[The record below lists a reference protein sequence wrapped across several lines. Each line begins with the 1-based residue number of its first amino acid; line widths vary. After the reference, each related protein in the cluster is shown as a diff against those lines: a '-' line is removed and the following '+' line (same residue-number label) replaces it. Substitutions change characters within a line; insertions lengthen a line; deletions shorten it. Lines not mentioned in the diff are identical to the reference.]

1 MNNTA
6 LTQNVQPAMS
16 SLDLLD
22 LVNQAREQNSEPVLR
37 RNVFHARVADELE
50 GEHYKKIVVTN
61 ANGTQSAAFELSH
74 DQCLLVSMRESKA
87 VRRSVLEKL
96 KAMEA
101 PALPNFNDPVAAARA
116 WADAKESEQRA
127 LAQAEAAK
135 PALEFMGRYVEA
147 GTTKSIRETAKI
159 LGLPEKAFIQAMI
172 DDKILFR
179 QSGNLLPH
187 QKHHVAERFEVK
199 TGERNGHA
207 YTQSRVTSAGIDYL
221 ARVYGHW
228 IGEVAA

>member
-1 MNNTA
+1 MNSNA
-6 LTQNVQPAMS
+6 LTQNVQPTMS

-22 LVNQAREQNSEPVLR
+22 MINTSRSENDEPVLR
-37 RNVFHARVADELE
+37 RNVFHDRVADELE
-50 GEHYKKIVVTN
+50 GEHYKKIVVPN
-61 ANGTQSAAFELSH
+61 ANGTQSQAFELTA

-87 VRRSVLEKL
+87 VRRSVRDHL
-96 KAMEA
+96 KRESQ
-101 PALPNFNDPVAAARA
+101 PALPDFNDPVASARA
-116 WADAKESEQRA
+116 WADAKESEQLA

-135 PALEFMGRYVEA
+135 PAVEFMGRYVET
-147 GTTKSIRETAKI
+147 GNTKSLRETAKI

-172 DDKILFR
+172 DDKILYR

-187 QKHHVAERFEVK
+187 QKHHAAERFDVK

-207 YTQSRVTSAGIDYL
+207 YTQTRITSVGIDYL
-221 ARVYGHW
+221 ARFYGHW